1 MVFNIFTTLYS
12 QLLSLSLFLSQCTAT
27 YILCRTFGTLTVI
40 KRVDSSAGSVRRVI
54 HCGKLTVKI
63 FKFILVV
70 GSQLHEWGKGER
82 GYTSD
87 EREPTTLTGK
97 RGAGAT
103 SGHPGNDVSRTAVQH
118 VNTQA

>member
-12 QLLSLSLFLSQCTAT
+12 QLFSLSLSLSMHSNMHSLPNV
-27 YILCRTFGTLTVI
+27 CRKFGTFTV
-40 KRVDSSAGSVRRVI
+40 SAGSVRRVI
-54 HCGKLTVKI
+54 HCGKLTVII
-63 FKFILVV
+63 FKFILVA

-87 EREPTTLTGK
+87 EREPTTLIGK

-103 SGHPGNDVSRTAVQH
+103 SGDPGNDVTVHCGQ
-118 VNTQA
+118 